1 MTEKHGFISKS
12 ISINQIPQFH
22 TKIPQFLSERCVEL
36 RGFWCGTERGWN
48 LGVFGI
54 EPRGFGLE
62 LRGFRCGTGGF
73 GGWKGVALLCRTDLL
88 NWGGC
93 GTEAD
98 SLKISAKSNHLNS
111 YSFFNWVCLIFIP
124 MHVCQMLLIARI
136 ISGRKNDEIGSNTK
150 FYNSNELVLA

>member
-62 LRGFRCGTGGF
+62 LRGFRCGTEGLWGL
-73 GGWKGVALLCRTDLL
+73 KRTGTFVS
-88 NWGGC
+88 NWFVKLRGC